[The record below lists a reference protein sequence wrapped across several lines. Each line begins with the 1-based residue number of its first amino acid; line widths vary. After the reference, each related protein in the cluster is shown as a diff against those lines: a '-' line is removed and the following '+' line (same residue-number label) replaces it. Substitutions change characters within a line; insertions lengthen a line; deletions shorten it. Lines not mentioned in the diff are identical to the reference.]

1 MFSDISN
8 GKMTAYSLGNF
19 DGIAGVYANPMD
31 KMSEYSVALNVY
43 VDREL
48 VIDKATFTILKSIE
62 IENRKIQVVPVD
74 LLIEEMKDESLI
86 NELWNDM
93 KKIAY
98 KFCGMD
104 IEKTG
109 IQREYQ
115 IG

>member
-1 MFSDISN
+1 
-8 GKMTAYSLGNF
+8 MTAYSLGNF
-19 DGIAGVYANPMD
+19 DGITGVYANPMD

-43 VDREL
+43 VDKNL
-48 VIDKATFTILKSIE
+48 VINKATFTILKSIE

-74 LLIEEMKDESLI
+74 LLIEEMEDESLI

-98 KFCGMD
+98 KFCGMN